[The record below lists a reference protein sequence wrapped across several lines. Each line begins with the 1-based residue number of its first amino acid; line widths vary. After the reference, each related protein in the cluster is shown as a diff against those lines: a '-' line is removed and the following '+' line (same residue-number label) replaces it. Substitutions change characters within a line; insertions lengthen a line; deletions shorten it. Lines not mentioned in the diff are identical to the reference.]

1 MSVPVPVPTTP
12 SPSHPGG
19 FLTLWGCPHLFPVPP
34 RAEPKEQNQREKLVV
49 SEDCELIT
57 TVAVVPGRLEVT
69 TQHVYFYDGSSEKEE
84 TEGGKG
90 TCLGEH
96 GVGGQSLPNPCSQ
109 TAWSSS
115 GGLPAAQRG
124 EDAPV
129 HPLSHPK
136 PTSRDADLLGFSP
149 WFHPQSLPF
158 VPCLSPILGA
168 R

>member
-1 MSVPVPVPTTP
+1 MS
-12 SPSHPGG
+12 SPFGG
-19 FLTLWGCPHLFPVPP
+19 VLTLSLSPP

-96 GVGGQSLPNPCSQ
+96 REGGQSLPNPFS
-109 TAWSSS
+109 WSSS
-115 GGLPAAQRG
+115 GGSLRRSGVKMP
-124 EDAPV
+124 PSI
-129 HPLSHPK
+129 PYPTPK
-136 PTSRDADLLGFSP
+136 PTSRDTDLLGCSP

-158 VPCLSPILGA
+158 IPCLSPILGA
-168 R
+168 L

>member
-1 MSVPVPVPTTP
+1 MTPGP
-12 SPSHPGG
+12 SPGG
-19 FLTLWGCPHLFPVPP
+19 VLTLPLSP

-96 GVGGQSLPNPCSQ
+96 GAGGRGHNPCP
-109 TAWSSS
+109 TA
-115 GGLPAAQRG
+115 GPPDRL
-124 EDAPV
+124 E
-129 HPLSHPK
+129 
-136 PTSRDADLLGFSP
+136 LLGGG
-149 WFHPQSLPF
+149 
-158 VPCLSPILGA
+158 PCGTA
-168 R
+168 G